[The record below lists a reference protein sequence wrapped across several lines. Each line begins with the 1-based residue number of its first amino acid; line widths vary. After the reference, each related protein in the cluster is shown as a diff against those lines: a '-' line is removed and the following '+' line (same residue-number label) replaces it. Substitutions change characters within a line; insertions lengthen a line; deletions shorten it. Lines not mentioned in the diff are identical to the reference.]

1 MRINRIP
8 TSLRKANI
16 GELYEKLKEIKEH
29 AQKPK
34 PEGEVSGE
42 DQVEHLPTETLLPSD
57 KVVQDPPTA
66 STMRGTKR
74 PSDSQFD
81 KENTP
86 DPHSIPNP
94 KKRPRPNPA
103 TILSPKSSNI
113 NNLAHHSPVRPN
125 LASTQK
131 PSSYFSRPTSPLRAD
146 VMTKLAM
153 SVSPAKAAA
162 IAATSASSAVNPAK
176 TGTVRTRGAAAPK
189 RTTVAKSKARGPAA
203 ARAKKG
209 ADEPAPPPAPAIASE
224 IRTVSAAS
232 NTSTGTTVV
241 KKVGKATSGA
251 KTREKRENET
261 KAPRKAPGK
270 KAVAPSEASAPAPG
284 RRVLRKR
291 N

>member
-1 MRINRIP
+1 MRVNRIP

-16 GELYEKLKEIKEH
+16 GELYEKLKEIKKQ
-29 AQKPK
+29 AQEPK
-34 PEGEVSGE
+34 SGG
-42 DQVEHLPTETLLPSD
+42 DVPGKDLVEHPPTETLLPSD
-57 KVVQDPPTA
+57 KVVQDPPIT
-66 STMRGTKR
+66 STTRGIKR

-86 DPHSIPNP
+86 DLHSIPNP

-103 TILSPKSSNI
+103 TILSPKSSNS

-125 LASTQK
+125 LVSTQK
-131 PSSYFSRPTSPLRAD
+131 PSSYLSRPTSPLKAD

-153 SVSPAKAAA
+153 SASPAKAAA
-162 IAATSASSAVNPAK
+162 IAATSASSTVDLRK
-176 TGTVRTRGAAAPK
+176 TGTVRTRGAAVTK
-189 RTTVAKSKARGPAA
+189 NTTVAKPKARGPAA

-209 ADEPAPPPAPAIASE
+209 VDEAAPTPAPAMAGE
-224 IRTVSAAS
+224 TRTVSAAS

-241 KKVGKATSGA
+241 KKVGKAAGGA
-251 KTREKRENET
+251 KTRGKKENET

-270 KAVAPSEASAPAPG
+270 KAMAPSEASALALG